1 MKPTTISTVA
11 LALTLT
17 GTVALTACQ
26 TAPAKTE
33 TPKAAPI
40 SAAPAVAAPV
50 LPPRAEPISAATAAN
65 MGNNCFACHGPEGR
79 SPGSIPSLNGQ
90 SADVIVKTMNDF
102 KSGARPSTVMAR
114 HAKGYSDAEIAAIA
128 KYISSFK

>member
-17 GTVALTACQ
+17 GVVALTACQ
-26 TAPAKTE
+26 TTKTE
-33 TPKAAPI
+33 APKAAPI
-40 SAAPAVAAPV
+40 TAAA
-50 LPPRAEPISAATAAN
+50 AAN
-65 MGNNCFACHGPEGR
+65 MGNNCFTCHGPEGR

-90 SADVIVKTMNDF
+90 SAEVLVKSIQDF
-102 KSGARPSTVMAR
+102 KSGARPSTVMGR
-114 HAKGYSDAEIAAIA
+114 HGKGYSDAEIVAIA